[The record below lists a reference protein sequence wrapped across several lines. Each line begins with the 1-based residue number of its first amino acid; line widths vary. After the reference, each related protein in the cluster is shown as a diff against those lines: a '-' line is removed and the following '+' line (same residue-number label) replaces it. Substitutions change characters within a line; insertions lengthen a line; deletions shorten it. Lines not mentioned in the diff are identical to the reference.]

1 LGIAGV
7 SGSGCMASTEDKFAG
22 VNSTLAMVPH
32 PWVASPGTPLRAL
45 IEQMQQNRE
54 GCPTAILPQ
63 QWEPDLS
70 FANLYLEARSSCVLA
85 VENERVVG
93 ILTQRDLLR
102 CCFQNPRQVMQSLEP
117 GQPGLTLGDVMSQP
131 VIVLKQ
137 SEFTTLSVA
146 GNLLQR
152 HHIRHV
158 PIVDDDHRL
167 VGLVTCGT
175 LQYTQLVHQRC
186 WSDHQQRIITDIEQ
200 RYANLVDAA
209 PVGIFHTDAQGH
221 PTYVNERWC
230 AITGWSLVEAMD
242 RPWQHLIVPED
253 LPRAQAELNQSAL
266 EQRPFRCE
274 FRVQRQ
280 DGALAWVYGQMIPE
294 RNPQGTVIGYV
305 GTFTDITRHKQFED
319 ALQKSDHQ
327 SRNILSLIP
336 DYLFRID
343 CQGRY
348 RDIVTYR
355 GSISLVSHGVNP
367 VGQTMGEVLPPQVAA
382 RQMTY
387 LQKALATG
395 ELGVYEQQV
404 DLGDHVRWEE
414 VRVIKSGADE
424 ALFMVRDIS
433 NRKHAEFALQALIE
447 GTANVTGQDFFP
459 SLVRHIA
466 GALQVDYALVSEL
479 QETELHTLAWWA
491 KGVPQSAYHY
501 KVVGTPCERSITSGI
516 YYCEANAQQYFPTDT
531 DLTSMEVECYLGVTL
546 QNARGVPIGVLCVLH
561 RHPLPNPDHARKLL
575 QVFAAR
581 AAAEL
586 ERQRATL
593 SLQQLNQQLETRVQ
607 ERTEA
612 LQQSNAELARATRM
626 KDEFLANMSHELRT
640 PLNAILGLTEA
651 LQEGIFGDLKEA
663 QARTLH
669 TIETSGQHLL
679 ALINDILDVAKIE
692 AGKVELHRQ
701 GVNVADLCYSS
712 CKFVAQEAIQKN
724 IQIDTQLAPDLP
736 PVMLDERRMRQVLIN
751 LLSNAVKFTPDGG
764 KVTITTGCSPIEAEA
779 TPCQSGKIH
788 IAVADTG
795 IGIAPEKLSRLFQP
809 FVQIDSALNRRY
821 QGTGLGLALVKR
833 IVELHGGQVSVTSH
847 PGQGSCFTLA
857 LPWTPCVEAKELIRS
872 GEGLQPS
879 SLSVEPTIP
888 ARILIAED
896 HEANIATLSEYL
908 KARKY
913 SVLQAHNGQ
922 EAIDQTLAHK
932 PDLILMDI
940 QMPGVDGLEA
950 IQTIRENPSTARIP
964 IIAITA
970 PTQPRNRQQSMAAGA
985 DRYLIKPLKLKQLAI
1000 TIQEL
1005 LSASS
1010 ARLDSV
1016 PEGREALDITDFA

>member
-1 LGIAGV
+1 
-7 SGSGCMASTEDKFAG
+7 MASTEDKFAG

-32 PWVASPGTPLRAL
+32 PWVASPGTPLQAV

-54 GCPTAILPQ
+54 GCPTAILPLHG
-63 QWEPDLS
+63 ESDLS

-85 VENERVVG
+85 VEHERVVG

-102 CCFQNPRQVMQSLEP
+102 CCYQNPRRFMQSLEP

-137 SEFTTLSVA
+137 SEFTGLMVA
-146 GNLLQR
+146 GDLLQR
-152 HHIRHV
+152 HHIRHL
-158 PIVDDDHRL
+158 PIVDDEQRL

-175 LQYTQLVHQRC
+175 LQYTQLVHQLC
-186 WSDHQQRIITDIEQ
+186 WSDHQRMIITDIEQ

-209 PVGIFHTDAQGH
+209 PVGIFHTDAQGR

-230 AITGWSLVEAMD
+230 AITGWSFVETLD

-253 LPRAQAELNQSAL
+253 LPRAQAELDQSAL

-274 FRVQRQ
+274 FRLQRQ
-280 DGALAWVYGQMIPE
+280 DGALAWVYGQMVPE
-294 RNPQGTVIGYV
+294 RDPLGMVVGYV
-305 GTFTDITRHKQFED
+305 GTFTDITSHKQFEE
-319 ALQKSDHQ
+319 ALQQSDRQ

-343 CQGRY
+343 NQGRY

-355 GSISLVSHGVNP
+355 GNISLVSQGVNP
-367 VGQTMGEVLPPQVAA
+367 VGQTMGKVLPPQVAA

-387 LQKALATG
+387 LQKALTTG

-404 DLGDHVRWEE
+404 DLGEHSRWEE
-414 VRVIKSGADE
+414 VRVIKSGVDE

-433 NRKHAEFALQALIE
+433 DRKHAEFALQALIE
-447 GTANVTGQDFFP
+447 GTAHVTGQDFFP

-466 GALQVDYALVSEL
+466 AVLQVDYAIVSEL

-491 KGVPQSAYHY
+491 KGAPQPADHFI
-501 KVVGTPCERSITSGI
+501 VVGTPCERSINSGI
-516 YYCEANAQQYFPTDT
+516 YYCEANAQWYFPMDA
-531 DLTSMEVECYLGVTL
+531 DLTSVKMECYLGVTL
-546 QNARGVPIGVLCVLH
+546 QNARGVPIGILCVLH

-593 SLQQLNQQLETRVQ
+593 SLQRLNQQLETRVQ

-612 LQQSNAELARATRM
+612 LQRSNAELARATRL

-663 QARTLH
+663 QARTLN

-701 GVNVADLCYSS
+701 GVDVADLCYSS

-736 PVMLDERRMRQVLIN
+736 PLMLDERRMRQVLIN
-751 LLSNAVKFTPDGG
+751 LLSNAVKFTPAGG
-764 KVTITTGCSPIEAEA
+764 KVTITTGWSPTQAEVI
-779 TPCQSGKIH
+779 PSHQREIY

-821 QGTGLGLALVKR
+821 KGTGLGLALVKR
-833 IVELHGGQVSVTSH
+833 IIELHGGQVSVTSQ
-847 PGQGSCFTLA
+847 PEQGSCFTLA
-857 LPWTPCVEAKELIRS
+857 LPWTTCIEAKELSRS
-872 GEGLQPS
+872 GEHLPQPS
-879 SLSVEPTIP
+879 LRLEPPPPT
-888 ARILIAED
+888 RILIAED

-922 EAIDQTLAHK
+922 EAIDLALAHK

-950 IQTIRENPSTARIP
+950 IQTIRQNPSTAKVP

-970 PTQPRNRQQSMAAGA
+970 LTQPINRQQSLMAGA
-985 DRYLIKPLKLKQLAI
+985 DRYLVKPLKLKQLAI
-1000 TIQEL
+1000 TIQAL
-1005 LSASS
+1005 LSDSS
-1010 ARLDSV
+1010 AHPDAAS
-1016 PEGREALDITDFA
+1016 PGQEALNNLSKEVLPKIELAD